1 MVHFIGQPLDTAADP
16 RLRVRDDSTWTSS
29 ARAQRGER
37 LVPAG
42 LSDAIGLV
50 ILQDEPA
57 GTYLPLGDT
66 RGPFLALAEGMLAD
80 RAQAVLVLPTLP
92 HDVSAGIVALLRASY
107 TRSLRRPA
115 PPTSWR

>member
-1 MVHFIGQPLDTAADP
+1 M
-16 RLRVRDDSTWTSS
+16 
-29 ARAQRGER
+29 
-37 LVPAG
+37 PAG

-107 TRSLRRPA
+107 TRSLRRPR
-115 PPTSWR
+115 PTDVLALTLQVKRLAGPEAADDVLLLLRTRV